1 MHLNI
6 NMLTF
11 MLLSYIYVFMTILV
25 LQYMYK
31 ININYIYYINY
42 FSLHIMTSYLQYNNN
57 K

>member
-11 MLLSYIYVFMTILV
+11 ILLSYIYVSMTILV